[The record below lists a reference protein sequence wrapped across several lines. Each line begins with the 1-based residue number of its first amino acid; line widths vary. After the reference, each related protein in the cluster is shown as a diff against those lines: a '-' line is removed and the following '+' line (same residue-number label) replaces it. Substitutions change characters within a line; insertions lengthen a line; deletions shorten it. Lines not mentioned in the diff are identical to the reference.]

1 MRTCYIVLNLLSRV
15 MTMMFL
21 APVKTMAILKTRSRI
36 SMTTVLKTATA
47 TDQMEKV
54 KGVHLCTMLTQRE
67 TTMKKKKTRSHCTV
81 CRYAWKI

>member
-1 MRTCYIVLNLLSRV
+1 
-15 MTMMFL
+15 MMFL

-67 TTMKKKKTRSHCTV
+67 TTMKKKKNQVSLYGLQICLENLGRRRT
-81 CRYAWKI
+81 

>member
-54 KGVHLCTMLTQRE
+54 KGMNLCTVMTLRE
-67 TTMKKKKTRSHCTV
+67 KTVKKRNQV
-81 CRYAWKI
+81 